1 MYQYNLDLI
10 HISSEENKVANYL
23 TRKDIGEAE
32 AQTEGEITAT
42 TSRVLKNKP
51 WVQMMSSGVKK
62 TGLIRWWL
70 WSPV

>member
-23 TRKDIGEAE
+23 TRKDIGKAE

-62 TGLIRWWL
+62 TGLIRWLL